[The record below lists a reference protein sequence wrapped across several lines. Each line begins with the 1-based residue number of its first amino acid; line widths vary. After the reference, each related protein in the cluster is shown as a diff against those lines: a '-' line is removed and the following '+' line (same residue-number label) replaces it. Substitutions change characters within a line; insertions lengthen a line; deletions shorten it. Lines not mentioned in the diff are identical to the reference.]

1 MRTAKNTKQ
10 SVHRGS
16 KTRENERTMA
26 RDDKG
31 HFLPG
36 NKEGH
41 RFKSNGDASVSG
53 AKGVAVREE
62 RKKERQTLADVLRK
76 QLEEKAADGSELTKL
91 EYLVARTLQ
100 NHSKGTLSLKD
111 LTYLQKLLGED
122 TLNINTN
129 GPQIIVVSAAAVKS
143 ANKWAKKKEE

>member
-1 MRTAKNTKQ
+1 
-10 SVHRGS
+10 
-16 KTRENERTMA
+16 MA
-26 RDDKG
+26 RDEKG

-41 RFKSNGDASVSG
+41 RFTRNGDATVSG
-53 AKGVAVREE
+53 AKGTAVREE
-62 RKKERQTLADVLRK
+62 RKKERQTIADVLRK
-76 QLEEKAADGSELTKL
+76 QLEEKAADGSEMTKM

-122 TLNINTN
+122 TININTN
-129 GPQIIVVSAAAVKS
+129 GPQIIVVSAAAVQSGK
-143 ANKWAKKKEE
+143 KWAKRKDE

>member
-1 MRTAKNTKQ
+1 
-10 SVHRGS
+10 
-16 KTRENERTMA
+16 MA
-26 RDDKG
+26 RDEKG

-41 RFKSNGDASVSG
+41 RFTRNGDATVSG
-53 AKGVAVREE
+53 AKGTAVREE
-62 RKKERQTLADVLRK
+62 RKKERQTIADVLRK
-76 QLEEKAADGSELTKL
+76 QLEEKAADGSEMTKM

-129 GPQIIVVSAAAVKS
+129 GPQIIVVSAAAVQSGK
-143 ANKWAKKKEE
+143 KWAKRKDE